1 MSSINI
7 KPNKDSDFSS
17 YPALSSNSK
26 EIDLLHLV
34 DILWRAKT
42 RIIAIAFGFAV
53 VGLLASFLMP

>member
-42 RIIAIAFGFAV
+42 GNGAN
-53 VGLLASFLMP
+53 LLI